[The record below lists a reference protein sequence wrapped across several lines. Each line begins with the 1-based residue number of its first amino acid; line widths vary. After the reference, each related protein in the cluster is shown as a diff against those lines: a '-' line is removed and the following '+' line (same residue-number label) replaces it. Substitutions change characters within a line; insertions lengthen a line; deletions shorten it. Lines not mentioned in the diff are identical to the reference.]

1 MDPPYNS
8 NASEIMY
15 KNNYKNS
22 SWLSLMKSRLEL
34 GKQFLNDD
42 GIQCTTIDDV
52 EQSKLNILLEENTRE
67 IINELKVVRQ
77 DNGLYYVYRR
87 RRPNEGVQPLTT
99 WDDSIYS
106 ATEHGTDLLKRMGIL
121 ILTYHH

>member
-52 EQSKLNILLEENTRE
+52 EQSKLNILLEEVFNARP
-67 IINELKVVRQ
+67 ELLLLESNHQ
-77 DNGLYYVYRR
+77 EDLYLMVLQSLM
-87 RRPNEGVQPLTT
+87 NMVCSVKQM
-99 WDDSIYS
+99 
-106 ATEHGTDLLKRMGIL
+106 RML
-121 ILTYHH
+121 Q

>member
-52 EQSKLNILLEENTRE
+52 EQSKLNILLEEVFNARPEVVAIRIKPLGRPIPNGFAISHEYGLFSKANENVAIKRLAHSEEQSTR
-67 IINELKVVRQ
+67 
-77 DNGLYYVYRR
+77 YR
-87 RRPNEGVQPLTT
+87 E
-99 WDDSIYS
+99 
-106 ATEHGTDLLKRMGIL
+106 
-121 ILTYHH
+121 